1 MTIPTT
7 IDVWMN
13 GAVVLEQPA
22 PKHGYRVNVDSLFL
36 ARFASR
42 CVQPNTHVIDL
53 GAGVGAVALA
63 LYAQKKYRK
72 LTLVESQHEVA
83 AIAKRNVDRACL
95 TPHAEVIPCDVLAWA
110 SCCNPQPPVVI
121 LANPPFTPPFAGRSA
136 SEPSRDQARRGPLE
150 PFIAAIASAITR
162 APAVACLCYPIP
174 RLVDAIDIAE
184 KHNLFVQRL
193 RLVHPHPSRPAR
205 LALIELT
212 HTLNDP
218 TVVEPPWFDSDSSF
232 AAPEFTAPQATDRA

>member
-7 IDVWMN
+7 VDAWMN

-22 PKHGYRVNVDSLFL
+22 PKYGYRVNVDSLFL
-36 ARFASR
+36 ARFATH

-63 LYAQKKYRK
+63 LYAQKNYRK
-72 LTLVESQHEVA
+72 LTLVENQHEIA
-83 AIAKRNVDRACL
+83 AIAKRNVDRASL
-95 TPHAEVIPCDVLAWA
+95 TQNAEVIPCDVLAWA
-110 SCCNPQPPVVI
+110 NCCNPQPPVV
-121 LANPPFTPPFAGRSA
+121 LVANPPFTPPFAGRSSNDA
-136 SEPSRDQARRGPLE
+136 SRDQARRGPLQ
-150 PFIAAIASAITR
+150 PFVAAIATTMTR

-174 RLVDAIDIAE
+174 HLVDAIDIAE
-184 KHNLFVQRL
+184 KHSLFVQRL

-212 HTLNDP
+212 STCNES
-218 TVVEPPWFDSDSSF
+218 TVVEPPWFDSDSDF
-232 AAPEFTAPQATDRA
+232 GAPEFTAPQATDRA